1 VLSLEFE
8 SHFMQLINQFFH
20 CVFDVF
26 YTHVFWNDF
35 FVLGKYESYLTFL
48 FVDKNLEKVHQFPRI
63 GDKETFVSSLKYV
76 KVSLSESDLSLD
88 VPDNCLPES
97 LEARRGFLFVK
108 KLYFEELLLDLRNL
122 PTSFV
127 FGLHVEDTFPF
138 NCVRL
143 KKINTLQR
151 GLAVGLS
158 ERNSVLKLYL
168 IVLVILMGL
177 LLIEIKVR
185 RQCGVQDFG
194 SDLRLLL
201 IVVGVILIMPLSIEL
216 LELLLSLHF
225 DFIIFVNFIIF
236 DKSIN
241 KQSEI

>member
-1 VLSLEFE
+1 MLSLEFE
-8 SHFMQLINQFFH
+8 PDFMQLINQFFH
-20 CVFDVF
+20 CVLDVF
-26 YTHVFWNDF
+26 YTHVFRNDF
-35 FVLGKYESYLTFL
+35 FVLGEYESDLTFL
-48 FVDKNLEKVHQFPRI
+48 FIDENLEKVHQFPRI
-63 GDKETFVSSLKYV
+63 GHKETFVSSLKYV
-76 KVSLSESDLSLD
+76 KVSLSESDLSFD
-88 VPDNCLPES
+88 IPDNCLPES
-97 LEARRGFLFVK
+97 LEARRGFLLVK
-108 KLYFEELLLDLRNL
+108 KLYFEEFLLDLRDL

-127 FGLHVEDTFPF
+127 FGLHVEDAFPF

-143 KKINTLQR
+143 KKINVLQR

-168 IVLVILMGL
+168 IVLVILVGL
-177 LLIEIKVR
+177 LLVKIKVR
-185 RQCGVQDFG
+185 RQRGVQDFCSNLG
-194 SDLRLLL
+194 LLL
-201 IVVGVILIMPLSIEL
+201 IVVSVIFIMLLSIEL